1 MTNPLGI
8 LVLGASSDMARAC
21 TLALAREYKRS
32 KFFLAGRD
40 VVALE
45 RQAIDLSIRTGC
57 TMSVHHF
64 DALDTKDHQALWESL
79 KDQVDMVLC
88 CVGLLGDQEAAR
100 HDIEL
105 AERIVRTNFIG
116 LIPILTMVADS
127 LEARGSGKLI
137 VMSSVA
143 GDRGRA
149 SNYVYGSA
157 KAGLSAFLSGLR
169 QRLHNHGVQVTTVL
183 PGFVKTRMV
192 EGMDLPEALT
202 ATPEQV
208 AADVLKAV
216 QKGKGV
222 VYTRFFWRYIM
233 LIVKHIPEF
242 MFRKMERF

>member
-1 MTNPLGI
+1 MSNPLGI

-32 KFFLAGRD
+32 KFYLAGRD
-40 VVALE
+40 VAALE
-45 RQAIDLSIRTGC
+45 RQATDLSIRIGC
-57 TMSVHHF
+57 TVSAHHF
-64 DALDTKDHQALWESL
+64 DALDTL
-79 KDQVDMVLC
+79 
-88 CVGLLGDQEAAR
+88 
-100 HDIEL
+100 
-105 AERIVRTNFIG
+105 
-116 LIPILTMVADS
+116 VADS
-127 LEARGSGKLI
+127 FEQRGCGKLI
-137 VMSSVA
+137 VVSSVA

-192 EGMDLPEALT
+192 EGMELPEALT
-202 ATPEQV
+202 ASPEQV

-233 LIVKHIPEF
+233 LIVTHIPEF

>member
-21 TLALAREYKRS
+21 TLALAHEYKRS

-40 VVALE
+40 VSALE
-45 RQAIDLSIRTGC
+45 RQAMDLSIRTGC

-64 DALDTKDHQALWESL
+64 DALDTTDHQALWEYL
-79 KDQVDMVLC
+79 KDKVDVVLC

-100 HDIEL
+100 HDVAL
-105 AERIVRTNFIG
+105 AEHIVRTNFTG
-116 LIPILTMVADS
+116 LIPMLTMVADS
-127 LEARGSGKLI
+127 FEQRGSGKLI
-137 VMSSVA
+137 VVSSVA

-192 EGMDLPEALT
+192 EGMELPQALT

-208 AADVLKAV
+208 AADVLKAI

-233 LIVKHIPEF
+233 FIVKHIPEF
-242 MFRKMERF
+242 MFRKMDRF

>member
-8 LVLGASSDMARAC
+8 LILGASSDIARAC
-21 TLALAREYKRS
+21 ALALGREYKRS
-32 KFFLAGRD
+32 QFYLAGRD
-40 VVALE
+40 TAALE
-45 RQAIDLSIRTGC
+45 RQATDLNLRTGC
-57 TMSVHHF
+57 PTSVHHF
-64 DALDTKDHQALWESL
+64 DALDSKDHQALWDEL
-79 KDQVDMVLC
+79 KDKVDLVLC
-88 CVGLLGDQEAAR
+88 CVGLLGDQEQAR
-100 HDIEL
+100 HDVEL
-105 AERIVRTNFIG
+105 AERIVRTNFTG
-116 LIPILTMVADS
+116 LIPMLSMVADS
-127 LEARGSGKLI
+127 FEQRGTGKLI
-137 VMSSVA
+137 VVSSVA

-183 PGFVKTRMV
+183 PGFVQTRMV
-192 EGMDLPEALT
+192 EGMELPTALT

-216 QKGKGV
+216 RKGQGV

-233 LIVKHIPEF
+233 FIVKHIPEF